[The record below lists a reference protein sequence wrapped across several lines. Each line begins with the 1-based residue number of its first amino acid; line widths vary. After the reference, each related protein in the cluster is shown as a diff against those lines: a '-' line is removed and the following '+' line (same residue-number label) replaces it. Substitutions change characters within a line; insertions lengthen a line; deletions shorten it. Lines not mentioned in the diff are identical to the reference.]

1 MSINKPLRDYYSC
14 LLPGCV
20 VAIIFVWIIPR
31 GDGGG
36 GGRRHFYGNR
46 NRILTILCASPSH
59 LYTASLHRQ
68 HTSLTITKR
77 IEQSR
82 KMPKKNEPSSDG
94 STWKIRIGKKRRG
107 SHDDDDDDDGTM
119 MMMTIMIQQAD
130 KSPLTSVSDIF
141 LR

>member
-1 MSINKPLRDYYSC
+1 LNNHEKC
-14 LLPGCV
+14 
-20 VAIIFVWIIPR
+20 
-31 GDGGG
+31 
-36 GGRRHFYGNR
+36 
-46 NRILTILCASPSH
+46 
-59 LYTASLHRQ
+59 
-68 HTSLTITKR
+68 K
-77 IEQSR
+77 
-82 KMPKKNEPSSDG
+82 KKNEPSSDG